1 MRREDIERILGPRFL
16 KAGSQVLGS
25 SWQGKGMERQVTI
38 GRTAAVVSVM
48 MLATGPSIVKISE
61 LPEMTFIFWRLG
73 AAALGYAVALRLSG
87 KRFSWEAWRRS
98 LLGGLVFGVNLVFF
112 VLGMRRT
119 SAANA
124 VMIGALQPVVLIGV
138 AGPFFGERPRRTIY
152 FWSLLA
158 MGGVALSMVASGSE
172 GVASR
177 QGDLLAFAGMLL
189 FSAYFVVSKKAR
201 QELDSMT
208 YQLGL
213 TLTAVLVV
221 VPFAV
226 FMGQSLAPPGGA
238 DWWPV
243 LLMAAIP
250 GTGHWLTNYAH
261 GQVSLVAMSLINLLF
276 TVVAPLYAWV
286 LVGETVGG
294 WQAAGMGLVLAA
306 LTMVVSRPI
315 EAVSR

>member
-1 MRREDIERILGPRFL
+1 
-16 KAGSQVLGS
+16 
-25 SWQGKGMERQVTI
+25 MERKVAI
-38 GRTAAVVSVM
+38 GRSAAVLSVL
-48 MLATGPSIVKISE
+48 MLATGPSIVKISD
-61 LPEMTFIFWRLG
+61 LPEMTFIFWRLA
-73 AAALGYAVALRLSG
+73 AAALGYAVALRFSG
-87 KRFSWEAWRRS
+87 KHFSWEAWRRS

-112 VLGMRRT
+112 VLSMRRT

-138 AGPFFGERPRRTIY
+138 AGPFFGERPRRSIY
-152 FWSLLA
+152 LWSLVA
-158 MGGVALSMVASGSE
+158 MGGVALSMVASSGD

-177 QGDLLAFAGMLL
+177 TGNLLALAGMLL

-221 VPFAV
+221 IPFALLT
-226 FMGQSLAPPGGA
+226 GQNLAPPSGA
-238 DWWPV
+238 EWGPV

-261 GQVSLVAMSLINLLF
+261 GQVTLVAMSLINLLF

-286 LVGETVGG
+286 LVGESIGG

-315 EAVSR
+315 EAAPR